1 MSSIG
6 DTSDSLDC
14 SRNGWLTTRG
24 HPKGHHHL
32 GNKVGPEE
40 DVSRSSQHGV
50 GGGVLYLGSEEAV
63 GREAGN
69 SDIAELRFEVNDG
82 HGHLRW
88 EEGDHGCSSLSHQ
101 SANLVFSAV

>member
-1 MSSIG
+1 METHLRAWTAVG
-6 DTSDSLDC
+6 MVSLLP
-14 SRNGWLTTRG
+14 GG
-24 HPKGHHHL
+24 HLKNHL

-50 GGGVLYLGSEEAV
+50 GGGVLYPGSEEAV